1 MKIESVDSSVP
12 AKKNPKKKEFDLAVV
27 ADDAADI
34 AFGSGVIK
42 VTPAHDIADF
52 DIYTRHPEIN
62 IIKVI
67 GEDGR
72 MTKEAGARYEGMKT
86 QEAREKIVEDLDKL
100 GLIEKIEDYNHSVAH
115 CERCETV
122 IEPLISDQWFI
133 SMEKFADSARRA
145 IEKNK
150 VAFIPESR
158 KKLMLDWSENVRDW
172 NISRQRW
179 WGHRIPAWHC
189 ACASDQQWHID
200 LTPPSDFCKK
210 CKKPWEQ
217 TTDVLDTWFS
227 SALWPFVTLGW
238 PDKTDDLKTFYPTA
252 VISAAREIFYLWI
265 FRMLFSGLEFME
277 DVPFKTIYTH
287 SIILDKHGKKMS
299 KSKGNIVD
307 PMKLIKEYGIDAT
320 RFGIIWQAMSTQDV
334 SWSDDALR
342 AGKKFLNKLWN
353 SGRHSTHST
362 TFTGIHFAIST
373 LRLQRKT
380 HLKKRMIRYFM
391 YSRRPSNFSIRL
403 SHFLRNICGA
413 FFLFQIK
420 NFLWSRNYDPHS
432 YRIRSFGWIRPRN
445 HLADVLA
452 ERRRTP
458 GTKTPAGRGIYI
470 GCTRNPACICHIVV
484 MGK

>member
-1 MKIESVDSSVP
+1 M
-12 AKKNPKKKEFDLAVV
+12 
-27 ADDAADI
+27 
-34 AFGSGVIK
+34 
-42 VTPAHDIADF
+42 
-52 DIYTRHPEIN
+52 
-62 IIKVI
+62 

-86 QEAREKIVEDLDKL
+86 QEAREKIVEDLGKL
-100 GLIEKIEDYNHSVAH
+100 GLIEKIEDYNHSVAR

-122 IEPLISDQWFI
+122 IEPLISDQWFV

-172 NISRQRW
+172 NISRQLW

-353 SGRHSTHST
+353 SGRFTLVRLGTGERKIMAPKNPAFQHNKEILEKLDATSKEIARAIESFEFGQALHTLYDFYWHSFCDIYLEASKKDSSKETDDT
-362 TFTGIHFAIST
+362 LLYVFASS
-373 LRLQRKT
+373 
-380 HLKKRMIRYFM
+380 LKLLHPFI
-391 YSRRPSNFSIRL
+391 P
-403 SHFLRNICGA
+403 FLTEY
-413 FFLFQIK
+413 
-420 NFLWSRNYDPHS
+420 LWSLLPVSDKK
-432 YRIRSFGWIRPRN
+432 
-445 HLADVLA
+445 LLMVEEL
-452 ERRRTP
+452 
-458 GTKTPAGRGIYI
+458 
-470 GCTRNPACICHIVV
+470 
-484 MGK
+484 